1 MLIEERHEAI
11 LAVLAEKGSI
21 STSYIQR
28 KFGISYDSAKRDLRI
43 LEEQGK
49 LKRTHGGALPL
60 RQVAAGKAPGVTC
73 REFGEVKENY
83 MAIARTA
90 AQMVKENDVIF
101 ISAATV
107 GFFMVQNLPADLHL
121 RVVTNSIILAEE
133 LRRRPNTQVILL
145 GGEMD
150 GKGNCYDAFAIEM
163 LRRLWIDRCF
173 LTSACISPGFGL
185 SIQKSQAIAFW
196 NAVLDSSK
204 QAIGLY
210 PTEKIGFESIVSICP
225 ANRLHILLT
234 DWMAEED
241 DLSAFRDLGLEV
253 ILAER
258 SGEAGAREDE
268 KSEE

>member
-1 MLIEERHEAI
+1 MKQLFLLVSFLCLMAGNSGLEAKEI
-11 LAVLAEKGSI
+11 SKG
-21 STSYIQR
+21 TIQKVTTEMMTQHPASNQALMQR
-28 KFGISYDSAKRDLRI
+28 GISQAASLWQEQDGNDEAFAK
-43 LEEQGK
+43 
-49 LKRTHGGALPL
+49 
-60 RQVAAGKAPGVTC
+60 
-73 REFGEVKENY
+73 FVKENY

-163 LRRLWIDRCF
+163 LRRLRVDRCF

-241 DLSAFRDLGLEV
+241 DLSAFRDHISRKKHG
-253 ILAER
+253 
-258 SGEAGAREDE
+258 
-268 KSEE
+268 

>member
-28 KFGISYDSAKRDLRI
+28 KFAISYDSAKRDLRI

-163 LRRLWIDRCF
+163 LRRLRVDRCF

-241 DLSAFRDLGLEV
+241 DLSAFRDLGLEI

-268 KSEE
+268 KSEK